1 MLLAVNDPSPV
12 RGVGA
17 DHAVDLAPD
26 ERRQRPKAA
35 PIGADSHYVA
45 EQPGHQLMQPRST
58 PLARRDSTSFCPAAN
73 PDDRGTDELS
83 SLPWMSG

>member
-35 PIGADSHYVA
+35 PIAPIVMTLPND
-45 EQPGHQLMQPRST
+45 PGTNSCNLDRT
-58 PLARRDSTSFCPAAN
+58 PLARRDSTSFCPAGN
-73 PDDRGTDELS
+73 PDDRGTDES
-83 SLPWMSG
+83 TSLKWMSG

>member
-17 DHAVDLAPD
+17 DHAVDLAPTNVVSA
-26 ERRQRPKAA
+26 RRRRPSA
-35 PIGADSHYVA
+35 PTVMTLPNN
-45 EQPGHQLMQPRST
+45 PGTNSCNLDRR

-73 PDDRGTDELS
+73 PDDRGTDESS